1 MLACAKPG
9 RPWWEPGVAPAL
21 GELAV
26 QRAEGSRQ
34 DSKQVVSVPPGT
46 GPRWQ
51 MGW

>member
-1 MLACAKPG
+1 MPVCAKPG

-34 DSKQVVSVPPGT
+34 DSKQMVRSQTPGLL
-46 GPRWQ
+46 
-51 MGW
+51 